1 MITTTDARERASQ
14 VLAWVLDHRAHLT
27 PVAVAIVIAAAAI
40 RGADV
45 AAVAMCLAMLMLTGW
60 IYALTHTVQSL
71 RDELEQAGDD
81 AHRAVRI
88 AEATANHVAEN
99 EPAGTGR
106 HARTPSPSPRSS
118 AA

>member
-1 MITTTDARERASQ
+1 MITITAARERASR

-40 RGADV
+40 RGTDV
-45 AAVAMCLAMLMLTGW
+45 AAVAMCIALLMLTGW

-71 RDELEQAGDD
+71 RDELDQAGDD
-81 AHRAVRI
+81 ADRAVRI

-106 HARTPSPSPRSS
+106 HARPSPPPSPRT